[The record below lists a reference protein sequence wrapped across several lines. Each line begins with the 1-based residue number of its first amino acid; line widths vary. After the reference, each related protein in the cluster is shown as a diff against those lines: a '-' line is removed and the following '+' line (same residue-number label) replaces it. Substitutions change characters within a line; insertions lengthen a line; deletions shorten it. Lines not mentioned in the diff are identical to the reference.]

1 MKTDCTTN
9 ANLARPSTMCVRA
22 IVPLFDNEVRSTVTL
37 KMTMADL
44 AFPQPVAGMSQ

>member
-22 IVPLFDNEVRSTVTL
+22 IVPLFDNEACGSVAL
-37 KMTMADL
+37 KMVL
-44 AFPQPVAGMSQ
+44 AFPQPVAGMSK